1 MFDPNE
7 QPVDNYVNIDGE
19 WIYFDCPEDFDDI
32 HERIRTFREDVT
44 AIREALGR

>member
-19 WIYFDCPEDFDDI
+19 WIYFDCPEDFDDY
-32 HERIRTFREDVT
+32 IRMKKLKQIKKRMNGTS
-44 AIREALGR
+44 I